1 MKDIEQSEGLEDLS
15 NLRKELETTELDA
28 PNGRPGS
35 DVYAKLLAVYLQ
47 QNDLCSAKF
56 LWKRIPEE
64 NKAENQELEKIWN
77 VGKALWNR
85 DQPGTFRGLLNTDWS
100 ENVKSL
106 MLNVTET
113 ARKRHVDLVS
123 SAYSSISISDFSHY
137 VGLPEEEAMRLAQ
150 SQEDWKIDDNCRIIL
165 PARKKPP
172 PLKSIPSEV
181 QISQLTDY
189 ISFLEK

>member
-106 MLNVTET
+106 MLNVTGMF
-113 ARKRHVDLVS
+113 V
-123 SAYSSISISDFSHY
+123 
-137 VGLPEEEAMRLAQ
+137 
-150 SQEDWKIDDNCRIIL
+150 
-165 PARKKPP
+165 
-172 PLKSIPSEV
+172 
-181 QISQLTDY
+181 
-189 ISFLEK
+189 